1 MDLYSH
7 IEELKALEHQS
18 QKSAPLQKMPAGIK
32 MILTL
37 VFVVLCISISPEQ
50 WLFFAIAGV
59 AILGLLLL
67 AKIPWSIVKRRVLSI
82 APVLMLFAVS
92 NLFQNRY
99 DLFFSVIFKGL
110 YCVMLVTILMGVT
123 SRDDLRETLIAWHIP
138 KAFVVQLA
146 LMMRYIYVFLDEGS
160 VMLSAYQLRSGQH
173 KGVDLR
179 DTGPFLG
186 SMILRSLDH
195 GEKIYD
201 AIMCRGGLFNE
212 GKSVEEFNEPFQI
225 AIEDLTL
232 NYPNQNPILEALSL
246 TIKPGEKVAIIG
258 PNGAGKSSLLLSL
271 VGLGPKAKG
280 TINIG
285 GMPLDKAHLK
295 TIRQKAGMIFQNP
308 DNQVF
313 QSKVKDD
320 LCFGPKKANVSPEEI
335 ETLLQAVAERFQIEH
350 LLDRY
355 CHTLSGGEKR
365 MVALAGI
372 LMMKPQAIFMDE
384 PTVYLDPR
392 SRRQLLEHLQKLALT
407 QLIVTHDLDLAWDL
421 CDRVILIDEGRIC
434 ADGGKEIL
442 ENEALL
448 AAHSL
453 ERPFK
458 LQGV

>member
-1 MDLYSH
+1 
-7 IEELKALEHQS
+7 
-18 QKSAPLQKMPAGIK
+18 
-32 MILTL
+32 
-37 VFVVLCISISPEQ
+37 
-50 WLFFAIAGV
+50 
-59 AILGLLLL
+59 
-67 AKIPWSIVKRRVLSI
+67 
-82 APVLMLFAVS
+82 
-92 NLFQNRY
+92 
-99 DLFFSVIFKGL
+99 
-110 YCVMLVTILMGVT
+110 
-123 SRDDLRETLIAWHIP
+123 
-138 KAFVVQLA
+138 
-146 LMMRYIYVFLDEGS
+146 
-160 VMLSAYQLRSGQH
+160 
-173 KGVDLR
+173 
-179 DTGPFLG
+179 
-186 SMILRSLDH
+186 MILRSLDH